1 MTADQSLWF
10 SFFNGSA
17 WAAQA
22 NIPGTWSSI
31 GPSIAV
37 MGSNLYAV
45 WKGMLGDER
54 IWYTSFNGTVWTAQ
68 QIVPGVGTSSDL
80 VAGAAG

>member
-1 MTADQSLWF
+1 
-10 SFFNGSA
+10 
-17 WAAQA
+17 
-22 NIPGTWSSI
+22 
-31 GPSIAV
+31 